1 LLQGENGM
9 TQPHTLRGLVGLPA
23 IPARLKDSALI
34 MIDCQNTYTTGI
46 MKLVGVEA
54 AMEACRAL
62 LWQARR
68 EGVHVIHIQ
77 HEAGAGS
84 PYDTKAKIGR
94 IADAVAPEK
103 GELVITKG
111 YPSSFEAT
119 ELEAELKRRDINNL
133 VYCGF
138 MTHMCINSTARAGFN
153 RGFSGTVVAN
163 ATATRNLP
171 DLRGGEVPASE
182 VHRAALAAVGDLFA
196 IVVKDQSAIL

>member
-1 LLQGENGM
+1 MQRGNGM
-9 TQPHTLRGLVGLPA
+9 TQPQIQAHTLRGLVGLPA
-23 IPARLKDSALI
+23 TPALLKDSALI

-46 MKLVGVEA
+46 MKLVDVEP

-62 LWQARR
+62 LSRARK
-68 EGVHVIHIQ
+68 EGAHIIHIQ

-84 PYDTKAKIGR
+84 PYDTKAEIGQ

-119 ELEAELKRRDINNL
+119 DLEAELKRRQVNNL

-153 RGFSGTVVAN
+153 RGFAGTVVAN
-163 ATATRNLP
+163 ATATRI
-171 DLRGGEVPASE
+171 R
-182 VHRAALAAVGDLFA
+182 
-196 IVVKDQSAIL
+196 